1 MKIINFFK
9 DQWFFVLFIVI
20 LLMMQRESDKV
31 IKNYEVQLKELNLQI
46 EIYERQDARMQI
58 LVDSF
63 STLDTR
69 VVEKIRTIK
78 EKEYVQI
85 KMVDNMPVSD
95 LQEFFT
101 DRYSEDSSS
110 NTN

>member
-9 DQWFFVLFIVI
+9 DQWFFVLFIIV
-20 LLMMQRESDKV
+20 LLMMQYESDKT

-85 KMVDNMPVSD
+85 KMVDDMPVSD

-101 DRYSEDSSS
+101 DRYSEGSSS

>member
-9 DQWFFVLFIVI
+9 EQWFFVLFIIV
-20 LLMMQRESDKV
+20 LLMMQHESDKT
-31 IKNYEVQLKELNLQI
+31 IKKYEVQLKELNLQI

-85 KMVDNMPVSD
+85 KMVDDMPVSD

-101 DRYSEDSSS
+101 DRYSEGSSS

>member
-9 DQWFFVLFIVI
+9 DQWFFVLFIIVLI
-20 LLMMQRESDKV
+20 MIQYESDKT
-31 IKNYEVQLKELNLQI
+31 IKKYEVQLKELNLRI
-46 EIYERQDARMQI
+46 EIYERQDERMRI

-101 DRYSEDSSS
+101 DRYSESSSS

>member
-9 DQWFFVLFIVI
+9 DQWFFVLFVIV
-20 LLMMQRESDKV
+20 LLMMQFESDRT
-31 IKNYEVQLKELNLQI
+31 INQYEVKLKELDAKI
-46 EIYERQDARMQI
+46 KIYERQDERMRI

-63 STLDTR
+63 STLDTK

-85 KMVDNMPVSD
+85 KMVDNMPISE

-101 DRYSEDSSS
+101 DRYSKISSS

>member
-1 MKIINFFK
+1 
-9 DQWFFVLFIVI
+9 
-20 LLMMQRESDKV
+20 MMQYESDKT
-31 IKNYEVQLKELNLQI
+31 IKKYEVQLKELNLRI
-46 EIYERQDARMQI
+46 EIYERQDERMRI

-101 DRYSEDSSS
+101 DRYSESSSS

>member
-1 MKIINFFK
+1 MKIINFLK
-9 DQWFFVLFIVI
+9 DQWFFVVFIVV
-20 LLMMQRESDKV
+20 LLMMQCESDKT
-31 IKNYEVQLKELNLQI
+31 IKLYEIKLEELDLKI
-46 EIYERQDARMQI
+46 KIYERQDERMRI

-63 STLDTR
+63 STLDTK
-69 VVEKIRTIK
+69 VVEKIKTIK

-101 DRYSEDSSS
+101 DRYSKSSS
-110 NTN
+110 GNTE